1 MEVSILS
8 KNTNIELVAGILLL
22 KRYFPASPVQNALE
36 VGGNT
41 SNGGAESW
49 VELSKALNF
58 LGDSRLSVGCN
69 VLKWAVP
76 PYASS
81 IVQNTPL
88 GVAYNKL
95 PEYDYADAVI
105 RWDNGSIAAAST
117 EDFFNGTC
125 GNIGSCCFAMAID
138 LETSNG
144 GEISGLNAEEQSDIS
159 LIARWN
165 LPQASGFIF
174 DVYTYIDSMIVLRE
188 NNVIFKIYF
197 RFWNLFNNKI
207 FLIKSK
213 MYVYN
218 FMATLSD
225 TFEYF
230 ELSCDNYDAT
240 VPGGQL
246 WKGSSSPLNE
256 IVYSWPKFY
265 WNEKSPD
272 IVGMKVLEMS
282 FQNVWD
288 TVNTI
293 NNSFI
298 YTIGGVPTT
307 VTIPVGFY
315 TGPQMATALQTAL
328 SAITAGFTV
337 TINATLQVFVFTQTI
352 SALPWSFTF
361 QNKQTLYFH
370 MGFIPNSTVSASGV
384 GSSFISPLVAN
395 PDGPRYLY
403 LNSRIMGPL
412 INFNLTDG
420 NVGSAG
426 GPQIAKIPVT
436 GVKNGYF
443 SYTDSNP
450 TMFFDFFVGTKF
462 ETFDLYLTLGSD
474 QDQTPLDMKGSSWSA
489 KLGFICYRDA
499 TRNIEQKPTK
509 RGSQMI
515 SS

>member
-1 MEVSILS
+1 MV
-8 KNTNIELVAGILLL
+8 
-22 KRYFPASPVQNALE
+22 
-36 VGGNT
+36 
-41 SNGGAESW
+41 
-49 VELSKALNF
+49 
-58 LGDSRLSVGCN
+58 GDSRLSVGCN

-76 PYASS
+76 PYSAVGTLLTASTTT
-81 IVQNTPL
+81 QYNT
-88 GVAYNKL
+88 L
-95 PEYDYADAVI
+95 PEFDYRDGLL
-105 RWDNGSIAAAST
+105 RWDNGSMQTKIVEIVTDAANNCCFA
-117 EDFFNGTC
+117 
-125 GNIGSCCFAMAID
+125 GNVGSSCFAMAID

-165 LPQASGFIF
+165 VPQASGFIF

-218 FMATLSD
+218 YMATLSD

-246 WKGSSSPLNE
+246 WRGTSSPLNE

-298 YTIGGVPTT
+298 YTIGGVPSTI
-307 VTIPVGFY
+307 TIPVGFY
-315 TGPQMATALQTAL
+315 TGTTMAAALQTAI

-337 TINATLQVFVFTQTI
+337 TFNATLQVFVFTQTV
-352 SALPWSFTF
+352 SATPWSFTF
-361 QNKQTLYFH
+361 SNKQTLYFH
-370 MGFIPNSTVSASGV
+370 MGFIPNSIVSTSGV
-384 GSSFISPLVAN
+384 GSNFNSPLVAS
-395 PDGPRYLY
+395 PEGPRYLY

-420 NVGSAG
+420 NIGSSG

-450 TMFFDFFVGTKF
+450 TMFFDFFAGTKF

-474 QDQTPLDMKGSSWSA
+474 QDQSPLDMKGSPWSV
-489 KLGFICYRDA
+489 KLGFISYRDA
-499 TRNIEQKPTK
+499 TRNIEQKPNK